1 MSDHF
6 HPLTLLGDVLT
17 NEEHVSEEET
27 VDVYLGGG
35 ALLHLEVPLHQEM
48 SPLAHG
54 AGWHGRREVQ
64 VGTGGQETKQLL
76 IFGFLGLVG
85 LVGSLQVP
93 GHTYNRLVRVNP
105 ADDIFQSLLL
115 LSLPHVTV
123 DIPYQ

>member
-1 MSDHF
+1 MNIH
-6 HPLTLLGDVLT
+6 
-17 NEEHVSEEET
+17 
-27 VDVYLGGG
+27 LGGG
-35 ALLHLEVPLHQEM
+35 SLLHLEVGLHQEV

-54 AGWHGRREVQ
+54 AGRHGGREVQ

-76 IFGFLGLVG
+76 IFGFLGVLRLVDN
-85 LVGSLQVP
+85 LQVP
-93 GHTYNRLVRVNP
+93 RHTYNRLVRVNP